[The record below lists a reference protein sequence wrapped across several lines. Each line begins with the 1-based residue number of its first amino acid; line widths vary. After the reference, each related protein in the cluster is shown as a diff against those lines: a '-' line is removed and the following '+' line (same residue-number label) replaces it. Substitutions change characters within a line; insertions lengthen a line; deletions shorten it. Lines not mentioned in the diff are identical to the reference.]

1 MSSKR
6 AIRRRAC
13 DGKTRFTSFAA
24 AAGALRLLLRAG
36 GYDGW
41 PMNAYRCKFCNGF
54 HFGHVPAKAIAAR
67 RHEKGAL

>member
-13 DGKTRFTSFAA
+13 DGKTRFGSFAA
-24 AAGALRLLLRAG
+24 ASAALRRLLRSG

-41 PMNAYRCKFCNGF
+41 PMSAYPCPSCGGF
-54 HFGHVPAKAIAAR
+54 HYGHTPAKAIAAR
-67 RHEKGAL
+67 RHQKGGL